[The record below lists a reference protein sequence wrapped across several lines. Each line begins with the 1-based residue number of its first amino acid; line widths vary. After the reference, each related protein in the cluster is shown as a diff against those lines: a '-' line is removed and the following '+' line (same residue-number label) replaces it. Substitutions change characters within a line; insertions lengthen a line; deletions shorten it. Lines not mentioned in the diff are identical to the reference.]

1 MAKQTIGIG
10 TTANDTTGDKLRT
23 AFTKVNAN
31 FTELYNGYATAN
43 SAVKLAN
50 NSYILYIDSYGNTH
64 LPSHIIFHDVP
75 ITSKGAAGDKLGEMT
90 TDGINLYV
98 CYADY
103 TNGADDIWSR
113 TTLSPGN
120 WP

>member
-64 LPSHIIFHDVP
+64 LPSHVIFHTVP
-75 ITSKGAAGDKLGEMT
+75 ATSRGAAGDQVGEMT
-90 TDGINLYV
+90 TDGIYLYI
-98 CYADY
+98 CNATY
-103 TNGADDIWSR
+103 TNGVADIWSR
-113 TTLSPGN
+113 TNLNTGA